1 MSYTRSQWAS
11 AFLQALG
18 NTHPTGNTIDWVVAW
33 TDFETSGPGGGGAN
47 NLLNT
52 TQPGFGGSP
61 IPGQSAGVMNYPSFA
76 QGVQANAKVLQN
88 GLYPNLL
95 AALQND
101 NYAAL
106 TNGSVYRDLATWCGG
121 CTYGP
126 GISNLAG
133 APWGLN
139 QVFPEGTA
147 QAVQQQQQTQPQ
159 GTGTGAQT
167 QAQSA
172 LSASPTG
179 TLQCNFQTPLGFLNS
194 FLNTMCPVIS
204 WLANPVRIVKMVAG
218 ILLVVAALF
227 LLLSPDAVGVAK
239 KVAPF
244 L

>member
-1 MSYTRSQWAS
+1 MSFTRAQWAS
-11 AFLQALG
+11 AFLNALG
-18 NTHPTGNTIDWVVAW
+18 NPHPSGNTIDWVVAW
-33 TDFETSGPGGGGAN
+33 TDFETSGPGGGGTN

-61 IPGQSAGVMNYPSFA
+61 IPGQSAGVMNYPSFL

-95 AALQND
+95 AALQSD

-106 TNGSVYRDLATWCGG
+106 TNGSVYRDLGTWCGG
-121 CTYGP
+121 CAYGP

-133 APWGLN
+133 APWGVN
-139 QVFPEGTA
+139 QVFPDGTA
-147 QAVQQQQQTQPQ
+147 TGVTPQSGTQQSGSGGGQQTQ
-159 GTGTGAQT
+159 T
-167 QAQSA
+167 QSA
-172 LSASPTG
+172 LTTSAG

-204 WLANPVRIVKMVAG
+204 WVANPVRIVKMVVG
-218 ILLVVAALF
+218 ILLVIAALF
-227 LLLSPDAVGVAK
+227 LLLSPDAIGVAK

>member
-11 AFLQALG
+11 AFLNALG
-18 NTHPTGNTIDWVVAW
+18 NSHPTGNTIDWVVAW

-61 IPGQSAGVMNYPSFA
+61 IPGQSAGVMNYPSFL
-76 QGVQANAKVLQN
+76 QGIQANAKVLQN

-95 AALQND
+95 AALSNND
-101 NYAAL
+101 YAAL
-106 TNGSVYRDLATWCGG
+106 TNGSVYRDLSTWCGG
-121 CTYGP
+121 CAYGP
-126 GISNLAG
+126 SISNLASN
-133 APWGLN
+133 PWGTS
-139 QVFPEGTA
+139 QAFPEGSA
-147 QAVQQQQQTQPQ
+147 QAVAQSQATQPQ
-159 GTGTGAQT
+159 GSGTGART

-172 LSASPTG
+172 LTASPTG

-204 WLANPVRIVKMVAG
+204 WVSNPVRIVKMVVG

-227 LLLSPDAVGVAK
+227 LLLSPDAVQTVR
-239 KVAPF
+239 KVVPF

>member
-1 MSYTRSQWAS
+1 MSYTRSQWAV
-11 AFLQALG
+11 AFLNSLG
-18 NTHPTGNTIDWVVAW
+18 NKNPTGNTIDWVVAW

-61 IPGQSAGVMNYPSFA
+61 IPGQSAGVMNYPSFS

-106 TNGSVYRDLATWCGG
+106 TNGSVYRDLSTWCGG
-121 CTYGP
+121 CAYGP
-126 GISNLAG
+126 NITNLAN
-133 APWGLN
+133 APWGVN
-139 QVFPEGTA
+139 QAFPDGTA
-147 QAVQQQQQTQPQ
+147 TAVGQQT
-159 GTGTGAQT
+159 GTQQSGSGGGQKT

-172 LSASPTG
+172 LTTSAG

-204 WLANPVRIVKMVAG
+204 WVANPVRIVKMIVG
-218 ILLVVAALF
+218 ILLIVAALF
-227 LLLSPDAVGVAK
+227 LLLSPDAVNTAK
-239 KVAPF
+239 KVVPF